1 MIKKFADIDPFS
13 RFILKGTVKVGC
25 RAIKGMCPTCKR
37 PVIGLKEGDIFHCSR
52 CHTQITPKPGEGEF
66 TQSLPYFLIPEDIKE
81 ILGAKPTSLTVV
93 PAYTNLDRT
102 IPNSY
107 ARYTRE
113 RRLFCTGDGVTAK
126 RYDPATKR
134 RVDHTPCGDGC
145 ADYRKGDCKPSATF
159 YFYLPDVD
167 VLSGFRLMTKSEA
180 TSRWQNKSVPITAA
194 KSVPPWR
201 SKTMVALFREGGAAS
216 DYQGGIYGYQG
227 NEPGRTEHQE
237 DCKDHGPSQE
247 DGKAPSGKQL
257 SPRIPQEEKGEYPRS
272 VQADDR
278 RLLGRGRLSGVM
290 DIRQTRPDGLQGRPD
305 HSEGH
310 S

>member
-37 PVIGLKEGDIFHCSR
+37 LAIGLKEGDIFHCSR
-52 CHTQITPKPGEGEF
+52 CHSQITPKPGEGEF
-66 TQSLPYFLIPEDIKE
+66 TQSLPYFLIPQDIKE

-113 RRLFCTGDGVTAK
+113 RRLLCTGDGVTAK

-134 RVDHTPCGDGC
+134 RVDHTPCGDDC
-145 ADYRKGDCKPSATF
+145 IDYKKGDCKPSATF

-180 TSRWQNKSVPITAA
+180 TIGNIISTLKKMTNTQGVLSRMPCELRIVEKHRKSDNKPYRILELM
-194 KSVPPWR
+194 PPR
-201 SKTMVALFREGGAAS
+201 YSLQQALE
-216 DYQGGIYGYQG
+216 
-227 NEPGRTEHQE
+227 
-237 DCKDHGPSQE
+237 
-247 DGKAPSGKQL
+247 GKA
-257 SPRIPQEEKGEYPRS
+257 
-272 VQADDR
+272 ADLL
-278 RLLGRGRLSGVM
+278 RLAGRAG
-290 DIRQTRPDGLQGRPD
+290 
-305 HSEGH
+305 
-310 S
+310 